1 MNIAKEF
8 ASIVWAI
15 FIYATEAEN
24 TGAPAADKKKAVV
37 AKVMAD
43 LKDPGGIEIKSP
55 MVLGV
60 IEYFLPML
68 VDIAVAQLNKAGLF
82 S

>member
-15 FIYATEAEN
+15 FTYAMEAEG
-24 TGAPAADKKKAVV
+24 TGAASADKKKAVV

-43 LKDPGGIEIKSP
+43 LKDADGVQISNAFA
-55 MVLGV
+55 LGV
-60 IEYFLPML
+60 IEYFLPIL
-68 VDIAVAQLNKAGLF
+68 VDIAVAQLKKVGVF

>member
-15 FIYATEAEN
+15 FTYAMEAEG
-24 TGAPAADKKKAVV
+24 TAAGNAEKKKAVV
-37 AKVMAD
+37 AKVLAD

-55 MVLGV
+55 LILGIV
-60 IEYFLPML
+60 EMFLPML
-68 VDIAVAQLNKAGLF
+68 VDLAVAQLKKVGVF